1 VRYSADRGRSSR
13 DGSQA
18 AAGGAGLAGEGLYRL
33 SPPMPRRARL
43 VPLLVALA
51 LAALS
56 VGVTACGYSSDSK
69 DVVEGQVVKLGEL
82 KYQVIFSRFLNPN
95 DSEDAA
101 YLVGQPPPAKGSNYF
116 GVFLEVK
123 NNSEGTQKL
132 ASSFKITDSGGQA
145 FEAIPSESLYA
156 FPVGGE
162 VESQE
167 PIPTPDSTPQQG
179 PIEGSLVL
187 FQLPASAS
195 ENRPLT
201 LHINGPEGPAEVTL
215 DL

>member
-1 VRYSADRGRSSR
+1 
-13 DGSQA
+13 
-18 AAGGAGLAGEGLYRL
+18 
-33 SPPMPRRARL
+33 MPRPTRL
-43 VPLLVALA
+43 ALPLLAATALIALSLA
-51 LAALS
+51 LS
-56 VGVTACGYSSDSK
+56 ACGYSSESK
-69 DVVEGQVVKLGEL
+69 DVVEGEVVKLGEL

-95 DSEDAA
+95 DNEDSA
-101 YLVGQPPPAKGSNYF
+101 YLVGQPPPPNGSTYF
-116 GVFLEVK
+116 GVFLEVQNK
-123 NNSEGTQKL
+123 SEKTQKL
-132 ASSFKITDSGGQA
+132 ADSFTITDAGNQT

-167 PIPTPDSTPQQG
+167 PVPGPDSTPQQG

-195 ENRPLT
+195 ESRPLT
-201 LHINGPEGPAEVTL
+201 LSIPGPEGPAEVTL